1 MPFATL
7 LGVFFQ
13 SAFCFQEATRMRNF
27 ERPGRSAAF
36 GTRGM
41 AATSA
46 PLATLAAIDTLR
58 AGGNAADAAVV
69 ASAVLCVVEPAMT
82 GVGGDCFA
90 LVGTPDGKVS
100 GLNASG
106 RSGLAADADWLK
118 ASGLTEIAIR
128 SIHAITVPGAI
139 DCWDQLLRKFGTMDL
154 AEALKPAIR
163 LAEEGVPVTPR
174 VAADWP
180 EDTPFLEADE
190 GGRVHCLKDGRTP
203 TVGEIMHYPA
213 LAESLRLIGRDGRD
227 AFYRGAIA
235 EDIIATVRA
244 KGSLLTL
251 DDFAAHESNW
261 VKPISTDF
269 AGHEVLEIPP
279 SGQGLTALIAMNVL
293 SQFGLRRFAAD
304 SVERH
309 HLEIEAMKIAWE
321 LRNRHIA
328 DPAFHEVPVDE
339 LLSQKTAQKLAA
351 MIDMNRALDI
361 ETAMRHS
368 DTIYLTVVDEKRLAV
383 SFINSVYDGF
393 GSCVV
398 TPRTGIALQNR
409 GACFVTDPAH
419 PNCIGPRKRPLHTII
434 PAMVKKDGLVDMS
447 YGVMGGDYQPMGHIT
462 VAVNRYIYG
471 MDPQEA
477 IDWARYF
484 PKEGKVQVESAVP
497 EAVKEGLMKKGHA
510 LTAPSWPLGGGQAIA
525 IDRANGVLVGGSDPR
540 KDGFALGY

>member
-1 MPFATL
+1 
-7 LGVFFQ
+7 
-13 SAFCFQEATRMRNF
+13 MRRF
-27 ERPGRSAAF
+27 DRPGRSAAY
-36 GTRGM
+36 GARGM

-106 RSGLAADADWLK
+106 RAALAADADWLK
-118 ASGLTEIAIR
+118 ASGLTEIALR

-139 DCWDQLLRKFGTMDL
+139 DGWDQLLKRHGTMDL

-174 VAADWP
+174 VAVDWP
-180 EDTPFLEADE
+180 EDAPFLAADE
-190 GGRVHCLKDGRTP
+190 GGRQHYLKDGRAP
-203 TVGEIMHYPA
+203 RLGETMAYPA
-213 LAESLRLIGRDGRD
+213 LAQTMKLIAREGRD
-227 AFYRGAIA
+227 AFYKGAIA
-235 EDIIATVRA
+235 EDIIATVRGR
-244 KGSLLTL
+244 GSLLTL
-251 DDFAAHESNW
+251 DDLAAHQSDW
-261 VKPISTDF
+261 VKPISAAF
-269 AGHEVLEIPP
+269 MGREILEIPP
-279 SGQGLTALIAMNVL
+279 SGQGLTALIAFNVL
-293 SQFGLRRFAAD
+293 SQIGLSRHAPD
-304 SVERH
+304 SAERH
-309 HLEIEAMKIAWE
+309 HLEIEAMKLAWE

-328 DPAFHEVPVDE
+328 DPDFTEVPVDE
-339 LLSQKTAQKLAA
+339 LLSAKTTQKLAA

-361 ETAMRHS
+361 RTEMRTS
-368 DTIYLTVVDEKRLAV
+368 DTIYLSVVDEKRLAV

-398 TPRTGIALQNR
+398 TPATGIALQNR
-409 GACFVTDPAH
+409 GACFVADPAH
-419 PNCIGPRKRPLHTII
+419 PNCIGPGKRPLHTII

-447 YGVMGGDYQPMGHIT
+447 YGVMGGDYQPMGHVT
-462 VAVNRYIYG
+462 VAVNRYVYG

-477 IDWARYF
+477 IDWPRYF
-484 PKEGKVQVESAVP
+484 PKAGKVLAESAVP
-497 EAVKEGLMKKGHA
+497 EPVRAGLEARGHV
-510 LTAPSWPLGGGQAIA
+510 LEDPPGPLGGGQAIA
-525 IDRANGVLVGGSDPR
+525 IDRENGMLVGGSDPR